1 MIDFVKFRVHD
12 SLALEHHIVNNHV
25 LDLHTTVNLA
35 TGEEI
40 MYPKRGLYQ
49 NIELSIHEKSAYIK
63 GSIHKMVNRIAHNA
77 DHNYNLFSFE
87 CASEGVQYLID
98 LLKIKHRGTTL
109 TNLELGFNIPL
120 SISPSQFLKY
130 HVLMYDY
137 TEPSKNLK
145 HKGRGD
151 YKEFQKTDYYIKIYS
166 KSKQYNLNYNL
177 LRVELKILSKRLLEK
192 LGVVSLEDLQD
203 RQVIKNIFN
212 LLKRELQNVMI
223 VDDYT
228 TTLMSPEDRNCLSHY
243 TNPNY
248 WNLLAR
254 DASYKV
260 GNTKKKEFQKLL
272 QKYGLDALRNEIF
285 DKMESLYEELI
296 KSPCNELTIAA

>member
-12 SLALEHHIVNNHV
+12 SSALESHVVYNNV
-25 LDLHTTVNLA
+25 VDLHTTVNIA
-35 TGEEI
+35 TGEEFK
-40 MYPKRGLYQ
+40 YPKRGLYE
-49 NIELSIHEKSAYIK
+49 NIELSIHEKSAYVK
-63 GSIHKMVNRIAHNA
+63 GSVHKMVNRIAYDA
-77 DHNYNLFSFE
+77 DQNYNSFSFK
-87 CASEGVQYLID
+87 CASEGVQHLID

-192 LGVVSLEDLQD
+192 LGVFSLEDLQD
-203 RQVIKNIFN
+203 RKVIKNVFN
-212 LLKRELQNVMI
+212 LLWKELQNVMI

-228 TTLMSPEDRNCLSHY
+228 TTLMSPEDRSCLSHY

-260 GNTKKKEFQKLL
+260 RNTKKKELQKLL
-272 QKYGLDALRNEIF
+272 EKFRLNTLRNEIF
-285 DKMESLYEELI
+285 DKMECLYNELI
-296 KSPCNELTIAA
+296 KSPCNELKMAA